1 MIMMSECE
9 ICGEEKG
16 EQDLIRHHITYDP
29 EFVITVCEECHH
41 KCHSQ
46 IERWELSREERISGK
61 IVARVHRKLVELT
74 GAGEQPRKE
83 GGKFAKKSWTQK
95 DTAELLGISRPKVAV
110 DLRRY

>member
-1 MIMMSECE
+1 MMSECE

-46 IERWELSREERISGK
+46 IERWELGRKERISGK
-61 IVARVHRKLVELT
+61 IVARVHRKLSELAET
-74 GAGEQPRKE
+74 RKQPRDE
-83 GGKFAKKSWTQK
+83 RGKFAEKPWSQA
-95 DTAELLGISRPKVAV
+95 DTAELLGISREKVTA